1 MTTAINQFLQDFQ
14 DMYVDKEVILN
25 EENTNLT
32 GIELKHLEKYL
43 IRLNT
48 DLNALNT
55 LSEKAS
61 NEALVHYTKLLDI
74 LEDKVNFIGDSADV
88 YNYVNSYFDIRTV
101 RDIHNYNLRSNKSKT
116 CIYDYNQKGL
126 SLKSTNSLYKCS
138 KTIEGSSITFYN
150 TNSSSHSGLQL
161 TSPFLSL
168 LDIKQIII
176 RRSDGTVLELPVQAI
191 DDNEYYIK
199 HEQLQSSQIIIE
211 FEFYGSTTVLNS
223 YLETIELS
231 LIEYSYV
238 TEGYIPLEVA
248 HLDASDLFTIITDC
262 NLQNN
267 TYANMNLGIELLDI
281 NDNILGTM
289 NTTIS
294 LNNSVVCKRLDKVN
308 FNEVDSVTALIIKNK
323 RTKSKLTIEYLESLE
338 FKNEKYILY
347 IPKELQENRVNKYLN
362 KLGQAAFKVNTKLV
376 KKIVFTPT
384 LEMFSFHEKSS
395 PIIKH
400 VTGVTK
406 NETI

>member
-25 EENTNLT
+25 KDNTDLT
-32 GIELKHLEKYL
+32 AIELKHLEKYL
-43 IRLNT
+43 TRLNG
-48 DLNALNT
+48 DLKSLNT

-61 NEALVHYTKLLDI
+61 DEALVHYTRLLEI
-74 LEDKVNFIGDSADV
+74 LEEKVDFIGDSADV

-101 RDIHNYNLRSNKSKT
+101 RDIHNYNLRSNKSKS

-126 SLKSTNSLYKCS
+126 SLKSTNSLYKCP
-138 KTIEGSSITFYN
+138 KIIEGSSITFYN
-150 TNSSSHSGLQL
+150 TNNSSHSGLQL

-168 LDIKQIII
+168 LDIKQILI
-176 RRSDGTVLELPVQAI
+176 RRSDGTVLELPIQSI

-199 HEQLQSSQIIIE
+199 HEQLQSAQIIID
-211 FEFYGSTTVLNS
+211 FEFYGSVTVLNS
-223 YLETIELS
+223 YLDTIELS

-238 TEGYIPLEVA
+238 TEGSIPLEVA
-248 HLDASDLFTIITDC
+248 NLDSSDLFTIVV
-262 NLQNN
+262 NSKLQNN

-281 NDNILGTM
+281 NGNILDTM
-289 NTTIS
+289 NTTIA
-294 LNNSVVCKRLDKVN
+294 LNNTVVCKRLDKIN
-308 FNEVDSVTALIIKNK
+308 FNEVDSITALIIKNK
-323 RTKSKLTIEYLESLE
+323 RSKSNLTIDYLESLD
-338 FKNEKYILY
+338 FKNEKYVLY
-347 IPKELQENRVNKYLN
+347 IPKELQENKVNKYLN
-362 KLGQAAFKVNTKLV
+362 KLGQAAFKVNTKIV